1 MRSLKKIFFVSL
13 FLVFIACFNQVDEVT
28 ISKSGKIELVTTIEI
43 TDKEADRDKVK
54 EEINAR
60 VKSLKKEGWT
70 VSYKWKSKSKPYKI
84 KFTASNNLNKLYEYQ
99 KETEGVNPSG
109 VYIYKKFSEKQYVIS
124 FDLLESANNRILN
137 LSKKSIPL
145 YHMDEN
151 DKLKELRRIES
162 EKYYYVFL
170 K

>member
-1 MRSLKKIFFVSL
+1 MRSLKKIFFISL
-13 FLVFIACFNQVDEVT
+13 FFVLYACFDQVDDVT
-28 ISKSGKIELVTTIEI
+28 IYKSGKIELVTTIEI

-54 EEINAR
+54 EEIKAR
-60 VKSLKKEGWT
+60 VKSLKKEGWK
-70 VSYKWKSKSKPYKI
+70 VSYKWKRKSKPYKI

-99 KETEGVNPSG
+99 QETEGENPSG

-124 FDLLESANNRILN
+124 FDILESANNRTLN
-137 LSKKSIPL
+137 LSKNSLSL
-145 YHMDEN
+145 YRKNEN
-151 DKLKELRRIES
+151 DKLEEFRKIES